1 MYHCNSFSL
10 FMLPNCMKLHRSL
23 QSPTAGNDDVYDI
36 PDNLTVTVND
46 AVYEL
51 PQNTLITK

>member
-1 MYHCNSFSL
+1 MLCI
-10 FMLPNCMKLHRSL
+10 MLPILHYIRSL

-36 PDNLTVTVND
+36 PDNPKVTAND

-51 PQNTLITK
+51 PQDTLLTK

>member
-1 MYHCNSFSL
+1 
-10 FMLPNCMKLHRSL
+10 MLPSCITLHRSL

-36 PDNLTVTVND
+36 PDNPTVTVND

-51 PQNTLITK
+51 PQVTPITK